1 MIDFSPFHRF
11 VDSFRKICLER
22 TLTSESA
29 VADVNTPPPT
39 HTLPGAFS
47 VCLSLQTEMGDGLVG
62 GWWGVA
68 HCLETIIDSLS
79 LSPHPLWVSYQKKK
93 KKRKSDPIL
102 CLKLKQI
109 EDIKDFHFISLKK

>member
-22 TLTSESA
+22 TLTSELA

-79 LSPHPLWVSYQKKK
+79 LSPHPLWVSYHKKK
-93 KKRKSDPIL
+93 KKRKSDPIS

>member
-29 VADVNTPPPT
+29 VADVNTPSPNT
-39 HTLPGAFS
+39 HSRAFS
-47 VCLSLQTEMGDGLVG
+47 VCLSLQTEMGDGLGGGAGGCCSLPGDNHRFSFALTTPSVG
-62 GWWGVA
+62 V
-68 HCLETIIDSLS
+68 LPE
-79 LSPHPLWVSYQKKK
+79 KKE

-109 EDIKDFHFISLKK
+109 EDIRDFLFYFT